1 MYVLAVLSVAVLA
14 GKTAATP
21 VAGAAPLVEA
31 ILKRQGGTTLDPG
44 SIPAQCESQCGAVIN
59 AINTCTDIT
68 CLCSDAVNKGM
79 YDCFECGLS
88 LQPDASLLSSAQKS
102 LTQFENTC
110 NAAGIPGVQLTS
122 LTLTIPSGTA
132 PASSGTSG
140 SLSTPASNPST
151 AVTTNPAGTTTIPAG
166 TGNTVL
172 PAPTTVVIT
181 AAPAATSP
189 LNPLSRNGAGMVGV
203 SFASIVGVVGVAV
216 AALF

>member
-14 GKTAATP
+14 GQTAATP
-21 VAGAAPLVEA
+21 VASAAPLVEA

-122 LTLTIPSGTA
+122 LTLTMPTGTA
-132 PASSGTSG
+132 AASSSTSSG
-140 SLSTPASNPST
+140 LSTAASNPST
-151 AVTTNPAGTTTIPAG
+151 AVTTNLAGTTTIV
-166 TGNTVL
+166 NTVL
-172 PAPTTVVIT
+172 PAPTTAVTT
-181 AAPAATSP
+181 AQAAATSP

-203 SFASIVGVVGVAV
+203 SLASVVGVVGVAV